1 MRQEDYK
8 GYSFVKDFE
17 KEYEINP
24 KVVEVDP
31 DYKPD
36 EKDPSDALFALVYAI
51 DERTKCP
58 SGDLTYYVNPKANP
72 EIKKFILDNLM
83 MDVSAAARP
92 AVPDGLSDDDI
103 LSLSRK
109 DGESLEDYLSR
120 MNNEVE
126 RTKWLNDEYKK
137 SIVPKDSDK
146 ESDTK

>member
-8 GYSFVKDFE
+8 GFSFVKDFE
-17 KEYEINP
+17 KEYTINP

-83 MDVSAAARP
+83 MDVSSAARP
-92 AVPDGLSDDDI
+92 SAPVDMSDDDI
-103 LSLSRK
+103 LALSRK
-109 DGESLEDYLSR
+109 YDESLDDYVSR
-120 MNNEVE
+120 LNNEVE

-137 SIVPKDSDK
+137 SLVPKNSAK
-146 ESDTK
+146 ESDSK